1 MLSYLESGTDRTS
14 FPNGCKPEEGAH
26 DMTQMQRRKFLTT
39 VAGAAATAPFIAKAK
54 TKTSGDLPPIPE
66 VILGNTGN
74 TTSRM
79 AQGTGFKGT

>member
-1 MLSYLESGTDRTS
+1 
-14 FPNGCKPEEGAH
+14 
-26 DMTQMQRRKFLTT
+26 MTQMQRRKFLTT

-66 VILGNTGN
+66 VILSNTGI